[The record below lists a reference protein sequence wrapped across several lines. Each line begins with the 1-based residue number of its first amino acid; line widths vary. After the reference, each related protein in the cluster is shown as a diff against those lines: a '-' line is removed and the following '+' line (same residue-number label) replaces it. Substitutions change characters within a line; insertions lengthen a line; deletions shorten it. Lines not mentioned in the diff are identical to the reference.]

1 MLGEVN
7 TLQLEGQLQFQ
18 LQFDSFTIREAAT
31 YVMGCPMTRAALC
44 TRLCDH
50 LTSNW
55 RPAWTPPDQSCDENW
70 LLH

>member
-1 MLGEVN
+1 MNLVRHYGIPAV
-7 TLQLEGQLQFQ
+7 TARIKKLSAL
-18 LQFDSFTIREAAT
+18 RERLKERVSWAA
-31 YVMGCPMTRAALC
+31 PMTRAALC

-55 RPAWTPPDQSCDENW
+55 RPAWTPPPDRSRDENW